1 MIVSMRF
8 GIMIYKFYTVLIH
21 IIISIFFTTQAFSE
35 TKLLGT
41 EKYWKAY
48 STKIE
53 KSKTCFI
60 TSEPIKTEGK
70 FNKDNRGKPY
80 VFVTNIKN
88 GTNHEVSIKAGF
100 NFKKNKDVIF
110 DVDGKK
116 TKLFPVD
123 DRAWSEST
131 KVDRFLVQSMRK
143 GQKLVVT
150 GTSTPGNKIIDTY
163 SLSGFTKALRL
174 IDKSC
179 S

>member
-1 MIVSMRF
+1 
-8 GIMIYKFYTVLIH
+8 MIYKFYTILMYAVV
-21 IIISIFFTTQAFSE
+21 SIFFTSHALSE

-41 EKYWKAY
+41 EKNWKAY
-48 STKIE
+48 STKID
-53 KSKTCFI
+53 KTKTCFI

-70 FNKDNRGKPY
+70 FSRDNRGKPY

-88 GTNHEVSIKAGF
+88 GTNHEVSVKAGF

-110 DVDGKK
+110 NVDGKK

-131 KVDRFLVQSMRK
+131 KVDRFLVQSMKRGK
-143 GQKLVVT
+143 KLLIT
-150 GTSTPGNKIIDTY
+150 GISTPGNKIIDTY
-163 SLSGFTKALRL
+163 SLLGFTKALRL